1 MTTTTL
7 DKVRTLGDW
16 AALGIQQH
24 LDKVLQ
30 HEAEV
35 LTDKDPEELHQMR
48 VGMRRLRSAITG
60 FAPVLDLP
68 NGTQN
73 KNIGKVSRCLGELRD
88 LDVLLEAIDQ
98 RYYPNLPS
106 KEQKAIKQVLSELNL
121 QRQQTFKQVKKTLE
135 SKKYRQ
141 LKQELQQWLDSP
153 RYTKIEQLPIEEVL
167 PDLLLPQISQ
177 LFLHPGWQVGIEH
190 LQTELTQNGSEQ
202 LSSETVEQILQ
213 VEGETIH
220 DLRKQVKRVRY
231 LMNLFTDFY
240 GATYSAYLQ
249 DMKDIQEY
257 LGDIQD
263 SHVLEVV
270 MTNVLK
276 SDIKSVLPTFAQ
288 VLAQSR
294 YQAWQKWQLFQRR
307 YLNTELRLNFR
318 STLLHPIVDLTLHS
332 EE

>member
-30 HEAEV
+30 HEPEV

-141 LKQELQQWLDSP
+141 LKQELQI
-153 RYTKIEQLPIEEVL
+153 KI
-167 PDLLLPQISQ
+167 S
-177 LFLHPGWQVGIEH
+177 
-190 LQTELTQNGSEQ
+190 
-202 LSSETVEQILQ
+202 
-213 VEGETIH
+213 
-220 DLRKQVKRVRY
+220 
-231 LMNLFTDFY
+231 
-240 GATYSAYLQ
+240 
-249 DMKDIQEY
+249 
-257 LGDIQD
+257 
-263 SHVLEVV
+263 
-270 MTNVLK
+270 
-276 SDIKSVLPTFAQ
+276 
-288 VLAQSR
+288 
-294 YQAWQKWQLFQRR
+294 
-307 YLNTELRLNFR
+307 
-318 STLLHPIVDLTLHS
+318 
-332 EE
+332 

>member
-1 MTTTTL
+1 MTTTTEQ
-7 DKVRTLGDW
+7 KVKTLGDW

-24 LDKVLQ
+24 LEKVLK
-30 HEAEV
+30 HEPEV
-35 LTDKDPEELHQMR
+35 LADKDPEELHQMR

-68 NGTQN
+68 EAAQN
-73 KNIGKVSRCLGELRD
+73 KKIGQVSRCLGQLRD
-88 LDVLLEAIDQ
+88 LDVLLEALHQ
-98 RYYPNLPS
+98 RYYPNLTS
-106 KEQKAIKQVLSELNL
+106 KEQKTLQQVFSELDK
-121 QRQQTFKQVKKTLE
+121 QRQQTFKQTKKTIE
-135 SKKYRQ
+135 GKKYKQ
-141 LKQELQQWLDSP
+141 LKQQLQQWLDFP

-167 PDLLLPQISQ
+167 PDLLLPEVSK

-190 LQTELTQNGSEQ
+190 LQNESNQ
-202 LSSETVEQILQ
+202 LSSKTVELILQ
-213 VEGETIH
+213 AEGQKLH

-231 LMNLFTDFY
+231 QMNLFTDFY

-263 SHVLEVV
+263 SEVLETV
-270 MTNVLK
+270 MKDVLK
-276 SDIKSVLPTFAQ
+276 SDIHSVLPTFAG
-288 VLAQSR
+288 VLTENR

-307 YLNTELRLNFR
+307 YLNAELRLNFR
-318 STLLHPIVDLTLHS
+318 STLLHPIVNSNSHA